1 MFLFLRVPVT
11 YRGFHSSITTLPQL
25 DHYSARTSPELRQN
39 FARTSPEL
47 RQNFARTSPE
57 LRQNFA
63 RTPPELRQNFARTSP
78 ELRQNFPRILVW
90 VKNCRMGRIKA
101 ARARNARAAYERGVV
116 CLSQLMA
123 EVIGDIQ
130 VCDKCCKQFDNALNI
145 AHISRFDGAVH
156 VTQGK

>member
-1 MFLFLRVPVT
+1 MFFVVTGAGNLPGLSQLYHNSTATRPLF
-11 YRGFHSSITTLPQL
+11 
-25 DHYSARTSPELRQN
+25 
-39 FARTSPEL
+39 
-47 RQNFARTSPE
+47 
-57 LRQNFA
+57 
-63 RTPPELRQNFARTSP
+63 
-78 ELRQNFPRILVW
+78 RQNFPRILVW

-130 VCDKCCKQFDNALNI
+130 VCDKCCKQLDNALNI